1 MGAFKV
7 IFVPRSRADLKDAIR
22 YVSIHSSPEIA
33 ERLGFQL
40 IDKALTLAS
49 FPERG
54 RMVPELKNPA
64 VREIFFK
71 TYRIVYRI
79 RGQSVEVIR
88 FWHAARGTP
97 EIDSDEF
104 AQEP

>member
-1 MGAFKV
+1 MGLFKV
-7 IFVPRSRADLKDAIR
+7 VFVPRARDDLQ
-22 YVSIHSSPEIA
+22 SIVRFIANQNSPAVA
-33 ERLGFQL
+33 ERLGLNL
-40 IDKALTLAS
+40 IEKALGLST

-54 RMVPELKNPA
+54 RVVPELRDSA

-71 TYRIVYRI
+71 TYRIVFRI
-79 RGQSVEVIR
+79 RGQTVEVIR

-104 AQEP
+104 SQT

>member
-1 MGAFKV
+1 MGEFKV
-7 IFVPRSRADLKDAIR
+7 VFVPRARDDLASIVAFVAQRA
-22 YVSIHSSPEIA
+22 SPEIA
-33 ERLGFQL
+33 ERLGMRL
-40 IDKALTLAS
+40 IEKSLTLRT

-54 RMVPELKNPA
+54 RVVPELKDRA

-79 RGQSVEVIR
+79 RADVIEVIR

-104 AQEP
+104 TKS